1 MQKNEYDNQN
11 PSLEREEF
19 YTAGEMAKL
28 SGVSPRA
35 IRFYDQKG
43 LLKPVGHTSGGYR
56 YYNQTSFAVLQRILM
71 FKYLGFSLSQIAEM
85 LQKED
90 DANGQEQM
98 KKSLAQQKQLLA
110 EKQQYLQSLIE
121 SVEMAETC
129 NETQNWEVLLK
140 LLNLMSMEE
149 KTREQYRNSENL
161 KRRINIHSYN
171 TNPYNWMNWV
181 YDHYDLKAGGKVL
194 ELGCGNALLWCY
206 NIDRLPEK
214 LTIYLTDFSEGMLEE
229 ARKNMEA
236 YEETLQKKNIQI
248 IYRQVNANELVMWEK
263 DFDLIIANHM
273 IYHVQKKNQ
282 LLEAVIKMLK
292 PEGKFYC
299 TTVGEGHMQ
308 ELDQLIRQFDETI
321 ETPLKQITGS
331 FCLEN
336 AEARL
341 SKYFAKVQR
350 DDYLCDL
357 LVKEPQAIF
366 DYVYSYPGNAGTIL
380 DKKSDAFLQ
389 YIKQHMKEEGS
400 FFIHKATGIF
410 VCRTE
415 G

>member
-1 MQKNEYDNQN
+1 
-11 PSLEREEF
+11 
-19 YTAGEMAKL
+19 
-28 SGVSPRA
+28 
-35 IRFYDQKG
+35 
-43 LLKPVGHTSGGYR
+43 
-56 YYNQTSFAVLQRILM
+56 
-71 FKYLGFSLSQIAEM
+71 
-85 LQKED
+85 
-90 DANGQEQM
+90 
-98 KKSLAQQKQLLA
+98 
-110 EKQQYLQSLIE
+110 
-121 SVEMAETC
+121 
-129 NETQNWEVLLK
+129 
-140 LLNLMSMEE
+140 
-149 KTREQYRNSENL
+149 
-161 KRRINIHSYN
+161 
-171 TNPYNWMNWV
+171 
-181 YDHYDLKAGGKVL
+181 
-194 ELGCGNALLWCY
+194 
-206 NIDRLPEK
+206 
-214 LTIYLTDFSEGMLEE
+214 
-229 ARKNMEA
+229 
-236 YEETLQKKNIQI
+236 
-248 IYRQVNANELVMWEK
+248 
-263 DFDLIIANHM
+263 
-273 IYHVQKKNQ
+273 
-282 LLEAVIKMLK
+282 
-292 PEGKFYC
+292 
-299 TTVGEGHMQ
+299 MQ